1 MAARDGTRAEMASSD
16 GHRHSGN
23 YRPTMQH
30 NPIYE
35 SDVQQT
41 GNGRQRQT
49 NGHVYSSRQNG
60 SERRG
65 SIHSYHAEDNTVY
78 GQPQRDHQ
86 ERRRSLHPPEEQ
98 NRSRRPSLEN
108 GGVPS
113 IRVDYSERVQ
123 RSVSPEVENASH
135 ERGPRDDFSRP
146 HRLDFAH
153 RQTTDPRAR
162 RYSDPR
168 AQPAIAVVTDQP
180 RGRNSEYR
188 EVPRGS
194 DRPNNFRAVSS
205 ATTHRSNGRDT
216 PFDLFSVFVV
226 VTIVT
231 VVVVL

>member
-35 SDVQQT
+35 NDVQQT
-41 GNGRQRQT
+41 GNERQRQT
-49 NGHVYSSRQNG
+49 NGHVYTSRQNG

-78 GQPQRDHQ
+78 SQPQRDHQ
-86 ERRRSLHPPEEQ
+86 ERRRSLHPPEQQ

-123 RSVSPEVENASH
+123 RSVSPEVENARH
-135 ERGPRDDFSRP
+135 ERRSREDFSRP

-162 RYSDPR
+162 RHSDPR
-168 AQPAIAVVTDQP
+168 VQPAIAVVTNQP
-180 RGRNSEYR
+180 RGRNSEYH

-194 DRPNNFRAVSS
+194 DRANNFRAVSS
-205 ATTHRSNGRDT
+205 ATTHRSNGKDMM
-216 PFDLFSVFVV
+216 FSVLSLLLLLLLLLF
-226 VTIVT
+226 
-231 VVVVL
+231 